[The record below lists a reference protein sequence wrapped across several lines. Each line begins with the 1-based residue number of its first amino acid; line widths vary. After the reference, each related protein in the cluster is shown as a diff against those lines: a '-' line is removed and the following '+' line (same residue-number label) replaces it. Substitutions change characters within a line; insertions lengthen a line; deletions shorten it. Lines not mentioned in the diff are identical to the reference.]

1 MEGLIKDLE
10 QIWKQYKDHDDHA
23 RRDQMIVCLENI
35 ITTSGIIT
43 KKAIKIWSEI
53 R

>member
-35 ITTSGIIT
+35 VTTSDIIKT
-43 KKAIKIWSEI
+43 KTIKILSEI